1 MYFFLKKTI
10 KTFCVFAQIL
20 LYSKQPITKGWKT
33 MTKELKKYTKMGI
46 IATAVIIVAALGAW
60 AVSGLNKNVKLSRAL
75 EGVSTQAATASELR
89 IAVISMDKIQMD
101 AAALKDLHKQRANY
115 ENKLKSKL
123 EKEQKS
129 IEKEK
134 ADIEKSQDVL
144 SQEALQRRV
153 VDYQRRVASLQ
164 RDLAEKAQAIEASY
178 QDALNTIQKKH
189 LDPVIQGII
198 AKKNLSLVI
207 DGRMARI
214 GEAANLDITDEVVNA
229 LNKKVSSVKMA
240 TPKGL

>member
-1 MYFFLKKTI
+1 MKKENN
-10 KTFCVFAQIL
+10 
-20 LYSKQPITKGWKT
+20 PIV
-33 MTKELKKYTKMGI
+33 KKYTKMGI
-46 IATAVIIVAALGAW
+46 IATAVVVVALLGAW
-60 AVSGLNKNVKLSRAL
+60 VISSATKSVSVEKAIAEV
-75 EGVSTQAATASELR
+75 TTDAANGADLR
-89 IAVISMDKIQMD
+89 IAIVSMDKIQTD
-101 AAALKDLHKQRANY
+101 AKVLEDLHKQRADY
-115 ENKLKSKL
+115 EKKLKSKL
-123 EKEQKS
+123 EKEQKA

-153 VDYQRRVASLQ
+153 VDYQRRVNDFQ
-164 RDLAEKAQAIEASY
+164 RHLSESAQSIEASY

-198 AKKNLSLVI
+198 AKKKLSLVI

-214 GEAANLDITDEVVNA
+214 GENVKNLDITDEVVNA

-240 TPKGL
+240 SPKGL

>member
-1 MYFFLKKTI
+1 MKKENN
-10 KTFCVFAQIL
+10 
-20 LYSKQPITKGWKT
+20 PIV
-33 MTKELKKYTKMGI
+33 KKYSKMGI
-46 IATAVIIVAALGAW
+46 IATAVVVVALLGAW
-60 AVSGLNKNVKLSRAL
+60 AISSATKSVSVEKAIAEV
-75 EGVSTQAATASELR
+75 TTDAATGADLR
-89 IAVISMDKIQMD
+89 IAIVSMDKIQTD
-101 AAALKDLHKQRANY
+101 AKVLEDLHKQRADY
-115 ENKLKSKL
+115 EKKLKSKL
-123 EKEQKS
+123 EKEQKA

-153 VDYQRRVASLQ
+153 VDYQRRVNDFQ
-164 RDLAEKAQAIEASY
+164 RHLSESAQSIEVSY

-198 AKKNLSLVI
+198 AKKKLSLVI

-214 GEAANLDITDEVVNA
+214 GEGVKNLDITDEVVNA

-240 TPKGL
+240 SPKGL

>member
-1 MYFFLKKTI
+1 MKKENN
-10 KTFCVFAQIL
+10 
-20 LYSKQPITKGWKT
+20 PIV
-33 MTKELKKYTKMGI
+33 KKYTKMGI
-46 IATAVIIVAALGAW
+46 IATAVVIVALLGAW
-60 AVSGLNKNVKLSRAL
+60 VISSATKSVSVEKAIAEV
-75 EGVSTQAATASELR
+75 TTDAANGADLR
-89 IAVISMDKIQMD
+89 IAIVSMDKIQTD
-101 AAALKDLHKQRANY
+101 AKVLEDLHKQRADY
-115 ENKLKSKL
+115 EKKLKSKL
-123 EKEQKS
+123 EKEQKA

-153 VDYQRRVASLQ
+153 VDYQRRVNDFQ
-164 RDLAEKAQAIEASY
+164 RHLSESAQSIEASY

-198 AKKNLSLVI
+198 AKKKLSLVI

-214 GEAANLDITDEVVNA
+214 GENVKNLDITDEVVNA

-240 TPKGL
+240 SPKGL

>member
-1 MYFFLKKTI
+1 MKKTTELNSILKK
-10 KTFCVFAQIL
+10 
-20 LYSKQPITKGWKT
+20 YSKQ
-33 MTKELKKYTKMGI
+33 GI
-46 IATAVIIVAALGAW
+46 IAASVIAVALIGIFAIS
-60 AVSGLNKNVKLSRAL
+60 AMTHN
-75 EGVSTQAATASELR
+75 VSTEKAIAEVSTNAATAADLR
-89 IAVISMDKIQMD
+89 IAVISMDKIQME
-101 AAALKDLHKQRANY
+101 AKVLEDLHKQRASF
-115 ENKLKSKL
+115 ENKLKTKL

-153 VDYQRRVASLQ
+153 IDYQRRVNEFQ
-164 RDLAEKAQAIEASY
+164 RHLSESAQSIESSY
-178 QDALNTIQKKH
+178 QDALQTIQKKH

-198 AKKNLSLVI
+198 AKKKLSLVI
-207 DGRMARI
+207 DGRMART
-214 GEAANLDITDEVVNA
+214 GENVKDLDITDEVVKA